1 MCPAGFSIPTGV
13 VIMGG
18 YDNKEFLSSVQ
29 QFSVPDRNSPATWKS
44 LPSFDSP
51 RAFASAAVIGNSMYV
66 VGGGRTVSA
75 TQQLTFDSVLRC
87 VAMLQLGGPDR
98 RLEAGAGEGGGLG
111 ESKSATSPQC
121 MLSFA
126 AMDIEHQ
133 RQINQCRMISMVLCI
148 VVHI

>member
-1 MCPAGFSIPTGV
+1 MHLVHNERHPWLAGSARRLYPERLTFLLTCLAGFSTPTGV

-29 QFSVPDRNSPATWKS
+29 QFNVPDRNSPAMWKS

-87 VAMLQLGGPDR
+87 VANLQ
-98 RLEAGAGEGGGLG
+98 
-111 ESKSATSPQC
+111 
-121 MLSFA
+121 
-126 AMDIEHQ
+126 
-133 RQINQCRMISMVLCI
+133 
-148 VVHI
+148 